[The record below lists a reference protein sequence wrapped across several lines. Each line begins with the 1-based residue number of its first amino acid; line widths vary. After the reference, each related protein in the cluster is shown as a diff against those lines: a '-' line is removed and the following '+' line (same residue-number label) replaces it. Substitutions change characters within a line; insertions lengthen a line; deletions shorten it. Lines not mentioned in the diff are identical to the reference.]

1 MGLARLPLL
10 DLIFVYFGV
19 GTCDFLK
26 DSGDFGFKSACS
38 GDLASS
44 LDCGCGGSGKVL
56 VQSPAVLCAHCQ
68 GTGAVKT
75 LTCTTCGGRGSVYR
89 PQQSTVSC
97 PVCRGSGDD
106 SSAPAMACLKCRGK
120 GWILNR

>member
-44 LDCGCGGSGKVL
+44 LDCGCGVLKKPEKFRNRASAGRGGSGRCSL
-56 VQSPAVLCAHCQ
+56 QRRPARRCAMPSWMLGQS
-68 GTGAVKT
+68 
-75 LTCTTCGGRGSVYR
+75 
-89 PQQSTVSC
+89 
-97 PVCRGSGDD
+97 
-106 SSAPAMACLKCRGK
+106 
-120 GWILNR
+120 